1 MDSKLKA
8 TRIDLFSFSTIPMR
22 TFHLTWLAFF
32 LCFIAWF
39 GIAPLM
45 SVIRE
50 EFSLTKAQ
58 IGNLIMASVAATVVA
73 RLFVGWCCGHFG
85 PRRTYTW
92 LLIIGAFPVM
102 GVGLANNYETFLLF
116 RLGISIIGAS
126 FVVTQYH
133 TTMMFAPN
141 VVGTANATTAGWG
154 NLGGGVTQMIM
165 PLVFTG
171 FIMMGLAEAGAWRA
185 SMFVAGLL
193 CLLVAAAYYHFTRDT
208 PEGDFKELRAK
219 GRMPLA
225 STQKGAFME
234 ACKDYRVW
242 ALFVVYGACFGVEIT
257 MDNVA
262 ALYFA
267 DYFGLGIHGAGAVA
281 ASFGLL
287 NIFARTLG
295 GVYGDKF
302 GLRWGLR
309 GRVWWL
315 AAVMVAEALALILF
329 SQMQS
334 LPLAIAT
341 MLLFGLFVCM
351 GCGAVYAV
359 IPFINKRA
367 LGPVAGIVGAGGN
380 VGALLSG
387 YLFKVESIAWP
398 QALLILGVVVLGCAA
413 CTLLVRFQP
422 ADELAARREMEERLA
437 AANGLP
443 EPATA

>member
-8 TRIDLFSFSTIPMR
+8 TRIDLFSFKGIPMR

-45 SVIRE
+45 AVVRT
-50 EFSLTKAQ
+50 EFALTKAQ
-58 IGNLIMASVAATVVA
+58 VGNVIIASVAATVIA
-73 RLFVGWCCGHFG
+73 RLVVGWCCGRFG

-92 LLIIGAFPVM
+92 LLVLGAFPVM
-102 GVGLANNYETFLLF
+102 GIGLAYNYETFLLF
-116 RLGISIIGAS
+116 RLGISVIGAS
-126 FVVTQYH
+126 FVVTQFH

-141 VVGTANATTAGWG
+141 CVGTANATTAGWG
-154 NLGGGVTQMIM
+154 NLGGGVTQLIM
-165 PLVFTG
+165 PLVFAG
-171 FIMMGLAEAGAWRA
+171 FLALGLAEAGAWRA
-185 SMFVAGLL
+185 AMFCAGLL
-193 CLLVAAAYYHFTRDT
+193 CLAVAAAYYHFTRDT
-208 PEGDFKELRAK
+208 PEGDFRELRAQ
-219 GRMPLA
+219 GRMPA
-225 STQKGAFME
+225 PRAERGAFLE
-234 ACKDYRVW
+234 ACKDPRVW
-242 ALFVVYGACFGVEIT
+242 ALFVIYGACFGVEIT

-267 DYFGLGIHGAGAVA
+267 DYFDLGITGAGAVA

-302 GLRWGLR
+302 GLRYGLR
-309 GRVWWL
+309 GRVRWL
-315 AAVMVAEALALILF
+315 GAVIVAEALTLILF
-329 SQMQS
+329 SQMNS
-334 LPLAIAT
+334 LPLAIAS

-351 GCGAVYAV
+351 GCGATYAV

-387 YLFKVESIAWP
+387 FLFKVDALAWP
-398 QALLILGVVVLGCAA
+398 QALLILGIVVLGCSAA
-413 CTLLVRFQP
+413 TMLVRFQP
-422 ADELAARREMEERLA
+422 EDELAARRELEERLA
-437 AANGLP
+437 MADGLADPSAA
-443 EPATA
+443 